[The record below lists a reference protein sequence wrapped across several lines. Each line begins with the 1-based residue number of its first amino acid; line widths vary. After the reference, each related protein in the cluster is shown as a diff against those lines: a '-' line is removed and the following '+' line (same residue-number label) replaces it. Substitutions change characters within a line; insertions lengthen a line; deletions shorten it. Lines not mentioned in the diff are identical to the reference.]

1 MTKDEFFG
9 KFKSLFLWGNLAA
22 MVLVLLLL
30 FFGLKWWLSSYTHH
44 GEEIEVP
51 NVVAKSEADAEK
63 LLQENG
69 LQLKVVGTSY
79 VKDMPGGHIISQEP
93 KAGANVKNG
102 RIIFVTVN
110 SLTVPKERIP
120 EIIGFKSYRGAQS
133 DLLGLGFELTE
144 PRYVPG
150 YAELVMGIQCN
161 GQEVNNGDLV
171 AKYSKLTLVIG
182 DGSIGSNS
190 GVDDLPELP
199 EEVIE
204 QELKQEPEAEEW
216 EEVPDIYL

>member
-51 NVVAKSEADAEK
+51 NVVAKSEADAEQ

-79 VKDMPGGHIISQEP
+79 VKDMPGGSIISQEP

-144 PRYVPG
+144 PRYAPG

-204 QELKQEPEAEEW
+204 QELKQEPETEEW